1 MRIKVGNNWYDA
13 SNHQPIMV
21 ELTPKDKENIANMS
35 PEATKYAELPDTWSK
50 EQCYEWMEAVKPQER
65 DIDPEFP

>member
-1 MRIKVGNNWYDA
+1 MRADRTEYLQEYYSRPEVKARCRDN
-13 SNHQPIMV
+13 
-21 ELTPKDKENIANMS
+21 ANMS

-50 EQCYEWMEAVKPQER
+50 EQCYEWMEAVQPQER